1 MGKRGSGKEHVVE
14 KRRKLLQTA
23 ADPTSRLT
31 VLERQSVR
39 PRTEVSYKKRV
50 GDFIRWSREQK
61 VNWRTV
67 EEMDAVL
74 TEYIQH
80 LFSEGVHRSITG
92 HLYAGLAHYMALSTE
107 TARCSFPRALR
118 AMKGWNRVEP
128 DATRIPTP
136 FVAMAAVVALLGH
149 WGLHRMALCT
159 VLAFHAYLRPGEVC
173 GLRVSQLVP
182 PAQRSGLTGWA
193 LLLHEAT
200 YGVTGKAR
208 IHDESVMVD
217 WSVLFPMLQAL
228 VAGRPHGV
236 FLWDFTV
243 AQWRVQYAKA
253 IARLGLDPAECALY
267 ALRHGG
273 ASSDWLEGRRDWNGV
288 KLRGRW
294 KSDATL
300 KRYCK
305 PAKLQQAL
313 NHLPRDVQIIGQWAR
328 ENLQLAVLG
337 RIPSQLS
344 RMPQFVV

>member
-1 MGKRGSGKEHVVE
+1 MGKRGSTKEQVVE
-14 KRRKLLQTA
+14 KRRKLLRTS
-23 ADPTSRLT
+23 ADPLSRLT

-50 GDFIRWSREQK
+50 GDFIRWSREHG
-61 VNWRTV
+61 VNWRTT

-107 TARCSFPRALR
+107 AARNSFPRALR

-136 FVAMAAVVALLGH
+136 FLAVAAAVALLGH

-159 VLAFHAYLRPGEVC
+159 MLAFHAYLRPGEVA

-182 PAQRSGLTGWA
+182 PARCSGLMVWA
-193 LLLHEAT
+193 VLLHETT
-200 YGVTGKAR
+200 YGETGKAR

-217 WSVLFPMLQAL
+217 WNELFPMLQAL
-228 VAGRPHGV
+228 VTGRSQGV
-236 FLWDFTV
+236 LLWDFTV

-253 IARLGLDPAECALY
+253 IARLGLDTAECALY

-273 ASSDWLEGRRDWNGV
+273 ASADWLEGRRDWNGV

-313 NHLPRDVQIIGQWAR
+313 NRLPREVQVIGQWAR

-337 RIPSQLS
+337 RIPSRLS
-344 RMPQFVV
+344 RMPPFVP